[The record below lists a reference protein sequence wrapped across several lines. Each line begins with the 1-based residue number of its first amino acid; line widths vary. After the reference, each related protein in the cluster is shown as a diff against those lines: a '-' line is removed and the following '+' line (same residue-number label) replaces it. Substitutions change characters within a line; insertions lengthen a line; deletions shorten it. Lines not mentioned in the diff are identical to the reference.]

1 MREFLGHLAPGAR
14 VLDLGCGRGSFPAS
28 AYPLRV
34 VRADVVRPPAEAGAS
49 AVQANAARLPFRDAC
64 FDAIVANHSLE
75 HFVELEAVLGEIRRV
90 LKPGGSLFVSVPD
103 STTLS
108 DRLYRFFARSGGHVN
123 RFRSA
128 EEVERLISSRT
139 GLPCRAR
146 RVLFTSL
153 AFLHPENRKGRR
165 AARLLLAAGVGERTL
180 KWATWLARRLDRR
193 FGTRLAIYGWAFYF
207 GAVPETVDATPWTNV
222 CVRCGAGHP
231 FARLAAEGAIN
242 LEAWIA
248 EFRCPDCGTWG
259 LYTDDAEYRDAA

>member
-1 MREFLGHLAPGAR
+1 MREFLGHLPPGAR
-14 VLDLGCGRGSFPAS
+14 VLDLGSGGGSFPAS
-28 AYPLRV
+28 AYPLRT
-34 VRADVVRPPAEAGAS
+34 VRVDFIPPPADAA
-49 AVQANAARLPFRDAC
+49 AVQADAARLPFRDAC

-75 HFVELEAVLGEIRRV
+75 HFVELAAVLKEIRRV
-90 LKPGGSLFVSVPD
+90 LKPDGSLFVSVPD

-108 DRLYRFFARSGGHVN
+108 DRLYRFFARGGGHVN

-128 EEVERLISSRT
+128 GEVERLVSQGT

-153 AFLHPENRKGRR
+153 AFLHPENRRGRR
-165 AARLLLAAGVGERTL
+165 AGRLLLAAGVGERTL

-193 FGTRLAIYGWAFYF
+193 FRTRLSIYGWVLYF
-207 GAVPETVDATPWTNV
+207 GGGPETADTTPWTNV
-222 CVRCGAGHP
+222 CVRCGAAHP

-242 LEAWIA
+242 FEAWIP

-259 LYTDDAEYRDAA
+259 LYTNDADYRDAA